1 MAATDRQRWMFILWP
16 AFLAACALEAVVFAI
31 VDPAELHWFRSH
43 LALPP
48 SGVYTVAFFG
58 FLAIT
63 IGACYLTYALAAT
76 AREDHRMGV
85 HSDV

>member
-1 MAATDRQRWMFILWP
+1 MFILWP

-31 VDPAELHWFRSH
+31 VDPAELHWFKDH
-43 LALPP
+43 FALPP

-63 IGACYLTYALAAT
+63 ASACSLTYTLAGT
-76 AREDHRMGV
+76 ARKDQRLDLHN
-85 HSDV
+85 DA

>member
-1 MAATDRQRWMFILWP
+1 MFILWP

-31 VDPAELHWFRSH
+31 ADPAELHWFKDH
-43 LALPP
+43 FALPP

-63 IGACYLTYALAAT
+63 TSACYLTHVLAMT
-76 AREDHRMGV
+76 AREDHRMDLP
-85 HSDV
+85 SDA